1 MEENIM
7 AKVLK
12 ILGVIEAICGVF
24 VGFSMIGDYNEIVNY
39 SGWVLLA
46 SGIVG
51 CIFMF
56 GFGEVISLLH
66 QKVQLQK
73 EELQVQKE
81 ILQVIKNE
89 SGTSS
94 GFHGTTLQEIEAH
107 LPEL

>member
-1 MEENIM
+1 MEENTM

-12 ILGVIEAICGVF
+12 ILGVIEAVCGVF
-24 VGFSMIGDYNEIVNY
+24 LGLFMIGSYDDFISYA
-39 SGWVLLA
+39 GWVCLV
-46 SGIVG
+46 SGIIS

-73 EELQVQKE
+73 EELNVQKE
-81 ILQVIKNE
+81 LLQTVKNNSVSDGE
-89 SGTSS
+89 
-94 GFHGTTLQEIEAH
+94 FCETTLQEIEAH